1 MIKRTTTVSTTPPIT
16 YLLLPAYNFYPLL
29 LPPYSVYTNNTDNR
43 HQCICQNFPHQ
54 LTHAEKGK
62 SIDNLQS
69 HNKYHRFT
77 QNISENG

>member
-1 MIKRTTTVSTTPPIT
+1 MIKEQLPSARRH
-16 YLLLPAYNFYPLL
+16 LLHIFFLPAYNFYPLL

-77 QNISENG
+77 QNIPENG